1 MHEKPR
7 LSNDRIILAP
17 YYWALRLRHFFYDK
31 GWRKVR
37 TSPVPAI
44 CVGNLAAGGTGKTPF
59 TEFLLR
65 LLAAERGD
73 VTAAKAGGRRVGV
86 LSRGYGR
93 RSKGFLYVQ
102 TDGTP
107 ELFGD
112 EPLQIKRKFP
122 DVPVA
127 VCSSRI
133 EGCEKMAADGC
144 GLILLDDAFQHR
156 ALKADCNIVLVEYGR
171 PLASDRLLPL
181 GRLRDLPERI
191 HAADI
196 VIASKCPDDL
206 TAGERQAWLAGL
218 GLEGAYDARTA
229 NGTEPGTP
237 VFFTTLQYG
246 QAEGVFEEADRH
258 YLYSGKMILFTAIAN
273 DRPLQLHLIDR
284 YSPVAHLRFPD
295 HHDFRPADLRKIEQ
309 AAAKYP
315 EAILF
320 TTEKD
325 RQRLLPLRGRLSDNL
340 RRRLFYL
347 PVEARFVAPDEEDAF
362 VRRMQRFTTVS
373 PE

>member
-65 LLAAERGD
+65 ML
-73 VTAAKAGGRRVGV
+73 TADGNGVRRVGV

-171 PLASDRLLPL
+171 PLTSDRLLPL
-181 GRLRDLPERI
+181 GRLRDLPGRI

-206 TAGERQAWLAGL
+206 TAGERLAWIAGL
-218 GLEGAYDARTA
+218 GLEGACDAGAGGAET
-229 NGTEPGTP
+229 GTP

-273 DRPLQLHLIDR
+273 DRPLLLHLIDR
-284 YSPVAHLRFPD
+284 YSPVARLRFPD
-295 HHDFRPADLRKIEQ
+295 HHAFTSADLSKLERT
-309 AAAKYP
+309 AAKYP

-325 RQRLLPLRGRLSDNL
+325 KQRLLPLHGRLSDNL

-347 PVEARFVAPDEEDAF
+347 PVEARFVAPDEEEAF
-362 VRRMQRFTTVS
+362 ARRMQRFTTVS